1 MFGGKKVTA
10 SFGEQVETIIGKD
23 TQFKGSIQ
31 ATGTIRV
38 DGQFEGEL
46 STSSDAVVG
55 ETGNLKAQ
63 IKAKN
68 VTVAGIVNG
77 NVDVMEKLELL
88 PTAKLYGDIKVG
100 VLIIGE
106 GATFKGACEMRHDGR
121 PSQNQKD
128 VPKDVPKAAA
138 TVKQ

>member
-10 SFGEQVETIIGKD
+10 SFGEQVGTIIGKD

-46 STSSDAVVG
+46 STTSDAIIG

-63 IKAKN
+63 VKAKSA
-68 VTVAGIVNG
+68 TIAGIVNG
-77 NVDVMEKLELL
+77 NMDVQDKLELL
-88 PTAKLYGDIKVG
+88 PTAKLFGDIKVG

-106 GATFKGACEMRHDGR
+106 GATFKGACEMRHETV
-121 PSQNQKD
+121 SHQNQKD
-128 VPKDVPKAAA
+128 APKAAA
-138 TVKQ
+138 TAK

>member
-1 MFGGKKVTA
+1 MFGGKKATA

-23 TQFKGSIQ
+23 THFKGSIQ

-46 STSSDAVVG
+46 STTSDAVIG

-63 IKAKN
+63 VKAKN

-77 NVDVMEKLELL
+77 NMDVQDKLELL
-88 PTAKLYGDIKVG
+88 STARLFGDIKVG

-106 GATFKGACEMRHDGR
+106 GATFKGACEMRHEG
-121 PSQNQKD
+121 SHQNSKD
-128 VPKDVPKAAA
+128 TPKAAA
-138 TVKQ
+138 TAK

>member
-31 ATGTIRV
+31 ATSTIRV

-46 STSSDAVVG
+46 STTSDAVIG

-63 IKAKN
+63 VKAKN
-68 VTVAGIVNG
+68 VTIAGIVNG
-77 NVDVMEKLELL
+77 NMDVQDKLELL
-88 PTAKLYGDIKVG
+88 PTARLFGDIKVG

-106 GATFKGACEMRHDGR
+106 GATFKGACEMRHEAAV
-121 PSQNQKD
+121 SHQNHKD
-128 VPKDVPKAAA
+128 TPKAAA
-138 TVKQ
+138 TAK

>member
-23 TQFKGSIQ
+23 TQFSGAIQ
-31 ATGTIRV
+31 ATGAIRV
-38 DGQFEGEL
+38 DGRFEGEL
-46 STSSDAVVG
+46 STTSDVVIG

-63 IKAKN
+63 VKAKN
-68 VTVAGIVNG
+68 VTIAGIVNG
-77 NVDVMEKLELL
+77 NMDVLEKLELL

-106 GATFKGACEMRHDGR
+106 GATFKGACEMRHEGVT
-121 PSQNQKD
+121 QNQKD
-128 VPKDVPKAAA
+128 TPKAAA
-138 TVKQ
+138 TAKQ